1 VVGVRHDRDS
11 GWRIPLVL
19 PPQIAGIAAGR
30 DRQV

>member
-11 GWRIPLVL
+11 GWRIPLLL
-19 PPQIAGIAAGR
+19 PPLIAGIAADG